1 MLIYAS
7 DNHDAEPMRGFSHLL
22 MMDDGQPTN
31 RLFACLGEGG
41 TVTTSVGI
49 QPWGGYGGT
58 LTNQFGVQ

>member
-1 MLIYAS
+1 
-7 DNHDAEPMRGFSHLL
+7 MRGFSHLL

-41 TVTTSVGI
+41 TVTTPVGI